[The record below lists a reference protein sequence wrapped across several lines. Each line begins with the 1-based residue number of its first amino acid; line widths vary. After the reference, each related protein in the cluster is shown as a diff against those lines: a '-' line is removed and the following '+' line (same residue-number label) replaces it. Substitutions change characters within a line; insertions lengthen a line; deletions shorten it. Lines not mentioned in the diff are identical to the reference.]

1 MLVKKQDTAPMTD
14 PSAQAPA
21 PGTLGEV
28 ARVFLKLGTV
38 AFGGPAAHI
47 AMMRQE
53 VVERRRWVSEQRFLD
68 LIGLTNLIPGPNS
81 TEMAIHLGYVRAGW
95 RGLVVAGICFILP
108 ASLIVGAL
116 AAAYVAWGTTP
127 QVDWMLYGIKPVI
140 IAVVAQALVG
150 LARTALAHPLAAAW
164 AAGALA
170 LYLLGVHEL
179 ALLFGGGF
187 AFALVRGLLQR
198 PVRTRP
204 ASLRSL
210 GWATVAT
217 GLAGAGA
224 RGAAAAAGGGAATP
238 GTAVAGVPT
247 APFALSG
254 LFGVFL
260 KVGAVLYGS
269 GYVLLALLRRDL
281 VERLGWLT
289 DRQLLD
295 AIAVGQATPGPV
307 FTTAT
312 FVGYVLGGVAGAA
325 VATVGIFLPSFL
337 LVAAVH
343 PLGAW
348 LRRSWWTGAILDG
361 VNAVSLA
368 LMAGVTLQLAGA
380 ALVDPVT
387 VLAAV
392 ASLLALT
399 RLGLN
404 SAWLIAGGALLGL
417 VARMLGP

>member
-1 MLVKKQDTAPMTD
+1 MLVKKQDAARMTD
-14 PSAQAPA
+14 PSAQAPT
-21 PGTLGEV
+21 PGTLGEI
-28 ARVFLKLGTV
+28 ARVFLKLGTI

-47 AMMRQE
+47 ALMREE
-53 VVERRRWVSEQRFLD
+53 VVERRRWVTEQRFLD

-95 RGLVVAGICFILP
+95 RGLVVAGVCFILP
-108 ASLIVGAL
+108 AAVIVGAL

-127 QVDWMLYGIKPVI
+127 QVDRMLYGIKPVI
-140 IAVVAQALVG
+140 IGVVAHALVG
-150 LARTALAHPLAAAW
+150 LGRTALTHPLAAAW

-179 ALLFGGGF
+179 ALLFGGGLGY
-187 AFALVRGLLQR
+187 ALVRGLWQR
-198 PVRTRP
+198 PTPTRP
-204 ASLRSL
+204 AALRGL
-210 GWATVAT
+210 GWASAAA
-217 GLAGAGA
+217 GLAGAGT
-224 RGAAAAAGGGAATP
+224 RGAAAAAAGGAATA
-238 GTAVAGVPT
+238 GTVVAGVPT

-337 LVAAVH
+337 FVAAVH
-343 PLGAW
+343 PLGLW
-348 LRRSWWTGAILDG
+348 LRRSWWTGALLDG
-361 VNAVSLA
+361 VNTVSLA

-387 VLAAV
+387 VVVAV
-392 ASLLALT
+392 ASMVALV
-399 RLGLN
+399 RLRLN
-404 SAWLIAGGALLGL
+404 SAWLIAAGGLVGL
-417 VARMLGP
+417 VARAAVG

>member
-1 MLVKKQDTAPMTD
+1 MTD

-28 ARVFLKLGTV
+28 ARVFLKLGTI

-47 AMMRQE
+47 AMMREE

-95 RGLVVAGICFILP
+95 RGLVVAGVCFILP
-108 ASLIVGAL
+108 AALIVGAL

-150 LARTALAHPLAAAW
+150 LARTALAQPLAAAW

-179 ALLFGGGF
+179 ALLFGGGL
-187 AFALVRGLLQR
+187 AFALVRGLRQR

-204 ASLRSL
+204 ASLHGL
-210 GWATVAT
+210 GWATVAA

-224 RGAAAAAGGGAATP
+224 QGAAAAAAGGVATA

-343 PLGAW
+343 PLGTW

-387 VLAAV
+387 VLVAV

>member
-1 MLVKKQDTAPMTD
+1 MLVKKQDAARMTD

-21 PGTLGEV
+21 PGSLGEV
-28 ARVFLKLGTV
+28 ARVFLKLGTI

-47 AMMRQE
+47 AMMREE

-95 RGLVVAGICFILP
+95 RGLVVAGVCFILP
-108 ASLIVGAL
+108 AALIVGAL

-179 ALLFGGGF
+179 ALLFGGGL
-187 AFALVRGLLQR
+187 AFALVRGLRQR
-198 PVRTRP
+198 PARTRP
-204 ASLRSL
+204 ASLRGL
-210 GWATVAT
+210 GWASVAA

-224 RGAAAAAGGGAATP
+224 QGAAAAAAGGVATA

-343 PLGAW
+343 PLGTW
-348 LRRSWWTGAILDG
+348 LRRSGWTGAILDG

-387 VLAAV
+387 VLVAV

>member
-1 MLVKKQDTAPMTD
+1 MKTRHGTRASAP
-14 PSAQAPA
+14 SEQAPP
-21 PGTLGEV
+21 PGGLGEI
-28 ARVFLKLGTV
+28 ARVFLKLGTI

-47 AMMRQE
+47 ALMREE
-53 VVERRRWVSEQRFLD
+53 VVERRRWVTEQRFLD

-95 RGLVVAGICFILP
+95 RGLVVAGVCFILP
-108 ASLIVGAL
+108 AAVIVGAL

-127 QVDWMLYGIKPVI
+127 QVDRMLYGIKPVI
-140 IAVVAQALVG
+140 IAVVAHALVG
-150 LARTALAHPLAAAW
+150 LGRTALTHPLAAAW

-179 ALLFGGGF
+179 ALLFGGGLGY
-187 AFALVRGLLQR
+187 ALVRGLWQR
-198 PVRTRP
+198 PMPTRP
-204 ASLRSL
+204 AALRGL
-210 GWATVAT
+210 GWASAAA
-217 GLAGAGA
+217 GLAGAGT
-224 RGAAAAAGGGAATP
+224 RGAAAAAAGGAATA
-238 GTAVAGVPT
+238 GTVVAGAPA

-337 LVAAVH
+337 FVAAVH
-343 PLGAW
+343 PLGLW
-348 LRRSWWTGAILDG
+348 LRRSWWTGALLDG
-361 VNAVSLA
+361 VNTVSLA
-368 LMAGVTLQLAGA
+368 LMAGVTLQLARA

-387 VLAAV
+387 VVVAV
-392 ASLLALT
+392 ASMVALV
-399 RLGLN
+399 RLRLN
-404 SAWLIAGGALLGL
+404 SAWLIAAGGLVGL
-417 VARMLGP
+417 VAWAAVG